1 MNDVRPWLL
10 LIEDDQSLAQI
21 MADYLRGYRV
31 VRAADGGEGLAAA
44 LAGPVDVMIVDRML
58 PVMPGTEVV
67 RRIRRARVGT
77 PILMLTALGTVV
89 DKVEG
94 LDAGAN
100 DYLTKPFDFAE
111 LEARLRALL
120 RSYGDDASVSLPVG
134 DWDFR
139 PADRI
144 INSPY
149 IGPIVLTP
157 RESDLLELLAR
168 NPDRTYSR
176 EQILAAVFSPTDT
189 PGTVDTY
196 VHYLRQKT
204 EQTAIVTVRR
214 RGYRLGRL

>member
-1 MNDVRPWLL
+1 MTSGRPRLL
-10 LIEDDQSLAQI
+10 LIEDDPNLSAI
-21 MADYLRGYRV
+21 MASYLRGYEV
-31 VRAADGGEGLAAA
+31 IVAADGGSGLTSA
-44 LAGPVDVMIVDRML
+44 LESQVDVMVVDRLL
-58 PVMPGTEVV
+58 PVMEGTEVV
-67 RRIRRARVGT
+67 RRLRRARVKT
-77 PILMLTALGTVV
+77 PILMLTALGTVA

-94 LDAGAN
+94 LDSGAN
-100 DYLTKPFDFAE
+100 DYLVKPFDFEE

-120 RSYGDDASVSLPVG
+120 RSYDDDAGGLEIG

-168 NPDRTYSR
+168 HPDRTYSR
-176 EQILAAVFSPTDT
+176 DDILAAVFSPTDS

-204 EQTAIVTVRR
+204 EQTVILTVRR
-214 RGYRLGRL
+214 KGYRLGTL

>member
-1 MNDVRPWLL
+1 MTSGRPRLL
-10 LIEDDQSLAQI
+10 LVEDDPNLSAI
-21 MADYLRGYRV
+21 MASYLRGYEV
-31 VRAADGGEGLAAA
+31 IVAADGGSGLTSA
-44 LAGPVDVMIVDRML
+44 LESQVDVMVVDRLL
-58 PVMPGTEVV
+58 PVMEGTEVV
-67 RRIRRARVGT
+67 RRLRRARVKT
-77 PILMLTALGTVV
+77 PILMLTALGTVA

-94 LDAGAN
+94 LDSGAN
-100 DYLTKPFDFAE
+100 DYLVKPFDFDE

-120 RSYGDDASVSLPVG
+120 RSYDDDAGGLEIG

-168 NPDRTYSR
+168 HPDRTYSR
-176 EQILAAVFSPTDT
+176 DDILAAVFSPTDS

-204 EQTAIVTVRR
+204 EQTVILTIRR
-214 RGYRLGRL
+214 KGYRLGTL

>member
-1 MNDVRPWLL
+1 MTSGRPRLL
-10 LIEDDQSLAQI
+10 LIEDDPNLSAI
-21 MADYLRGYRV
+21 MASYLRGYEV
-31 VRAADGGEGLAAA
+31 IVAADGGSGLTSA
-44 LAGPVDVMIVDRML
+44 LESQVDVMVVDRLL
-58 PVMPGTEVV
+58 PVMEGTEVV
-67 RRIRRARVGT
+67 RRLRRARVKT
-77 PILMLTALGTVV
+77 PILMLTALGTVA

-94 LDAGAN
+94 LDSGAN
-100 DYLTKPFDFAE
+100 DYLVKPFDFEE

-120 RSYGDDASVSLPVG
+120 RSYDDDAGGLEIG

-168 NPDRTYSR
+168 HPDRTYSR
-176 EQILAAVFSPTDT
+176 DDILAAVFSPTDS

-204 EQTAIVTVRR
+204 EQTVILTIRR
-214 RGYRLGRL
+214 KGYRLGTL